1 MFLTLLL
8 AKKSTL
14 FLITLTSQKNF
25 EGESKIT
32 SSLCLFGRENPQVYI
47 SR

>member
-14 FLITLTSQKNF
+14 LITLTSQKNF